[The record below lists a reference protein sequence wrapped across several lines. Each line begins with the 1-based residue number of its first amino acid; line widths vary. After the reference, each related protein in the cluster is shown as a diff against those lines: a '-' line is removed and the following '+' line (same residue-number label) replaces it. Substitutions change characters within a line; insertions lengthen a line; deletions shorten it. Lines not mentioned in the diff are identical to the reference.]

1 LIQVGKIFHFPVVL
15 MDCDYWEEMVAWIR
29 RELLGKKMISPGDLD
44 LLSRTNDPA
53 EAVRIVL
60 EHHELLGTGTS
71 TAGS

>member
-1 LIQVGKIFHFPVVL
+1 
-15 MDCDYWEEMVAWIR
+15 MVAWIR